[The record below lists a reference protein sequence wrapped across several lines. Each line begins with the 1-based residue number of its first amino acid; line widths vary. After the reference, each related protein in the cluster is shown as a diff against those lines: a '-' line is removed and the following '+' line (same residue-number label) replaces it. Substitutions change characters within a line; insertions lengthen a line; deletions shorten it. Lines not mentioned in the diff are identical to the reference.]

1 MKKKDLLIGFLIGI
15 VADILGTYVI
25 LISLTKYHTL
35 NDLQLIRQE
44 GIIGKVMTL
53 GAILNLIVFFILLHY
68 KKELMARGIVLA
80 TIVLALLTLF
90 M

>member
-1 MKKKDLLIGFLIGI
+1 MKKTDLLIGFLIGI

-80 TIVLALLTLF
+80 TIFLALLTLF

>member
-1 MKKKDLLIGFLIGI
+1 MKKTDLLIGFLIGI

-53 GAILNLIVFFILLHY
+53 CAILNLIVFFILLHY

>member
-1 MKKKDLLIGFLIGI
+1 M
-15 VADILGTYVI
+15 
-25 LISLTKYHTL
+25 
-35 NDLQLIRQE
+35 
-44 GIIGKVMTL
+44 GKVMTL
-53 GAILNLIVFFILLHY
+53 GAIVNIAVFFLLLHY

>member
-1 MKKKDLLIGFLIGI
+1 MKKTDLLIGFLIGI

-25 LISLTKYHTL
+25 LISLTKYHTFA
-35 NDLQLIRQE
+35 DFQLIRQE